1 MKEKINRKCKAK
13 FEEIEHIRI
22 SLGLSIKKLCEI
34 TYVELFEE
42 CEFGFE
48 LEKEKKHYEKY
59 RKIFQRSSWDNSKA
73 TVNTLNAL
81 NKLLFALHKSKSYK
95 ENNISLLHP
104 KLAVNL
110 DKISEQLEQR
120 LKKSDY

>member
-1 MKEKINRKCKAK
+1 MNENINEKCKAK
-13 FEEIEHIRI
+13 FEEIEHAIT
-22 SLGLSIKKLCEI
+22 SLGINIKKLCEI
-34 TYVELFEE
+34 TYVELFDE
-42 CEFGFE
+42 CESE
-48 LEKEKKHYEKY
+48 LEKERKHYEKY

-110 DKISEQLEQR
+110 DKISEQLEKR
-120 LKKSDY
+120 LKNDDYL

>member
-22 SLGLSIKKLCEI
+22 SLSLSIKKLCEI

-73 TVNTLNAL
+73 TLRTLNAL
-81 NKLLFALHKSKSYK
+81 NELLFALHKSKFYK
-95 ENNISLLHP
+95 EKNINLLP
-104 KLAVNL
+104 SKLAAKI

-120 LKKSDY
+120 LKKNDY